1 MTRKF
6 EGCWGFE
13 MKLINVKVISN
24 AKENEV
30 SEERNRFIVHVT
42 APAIGG
48 KANRALIEVLAEYF
62 KVKKRDIRII
72 RGEKSRE
79 KIVEIRDT

>member
-1 MTRKF
+1 
-6 EGCWGFE
+6 
-13 MKLINVKVISN
+13 MKLLNVKVIPN

-30 SEERNRFIVHVT
+30 TEERNRVIVHVT
-42 APAIGG
+42 APAVGG

-62 KVKKRDIRII
+62 KVKKKNVRII

-79 KIVEIRDT
+79 KIVEIMDT